1 VNTSVDRIL
10 AMGRKRQM
18 RRHPAP
24 TFLFIDLAGFTKLT
38 EELGDQSAAEL
49 ARDFRRTMRSLSR
62 RYGAWQAKSM
72 GDGVM
77 IWAPDA
83 AQAVA
88 LAQEAVSE
96 HGFCSHLPP
105 LRVGVHTGPAVM
117 QGLDWFGSTVN
128 VAARL
133 ADEAEPNQALI
144 SAATMSAASHGL
156 SRPPKVRR
164 ELVLRGIERPVV
176 AWRLA

>member
-1 VNTSVDRIL
+1 MNTRVDRFL
-10 AMGRKRQM
+10 ALSRKRQM

-24 TFLFIDLAGFTKLT
+24 TFLFADLAGYTALT
-38 EELGDQSAAEL
+38 ERCGDEIAAEV

-62 RYGAWQAKSM
+62 KYGAWQAKSM

-88 LAQEAVSE
+88 LATEAVSE
-96 HGFCSHLPP
+96 GGACSHLPP
-105 LRVGVHTGPAVM
+105 VRIGVHTGPAVM
-117 QGLDWFGSTVN
+117 QGLDWYGSTVN

-133 ADEAEPNQALI
+133 AEEAEPNQALV
-144 SAATMSAASHGL
+144 SATTLAAAIGRI
-156 SRPPKVRR
+156 SRPLKLGR
-164 ELVLRGIERPVV
+164 EVALRGIERPIV
-176 AWRLA
+176 AWRVA